1 VESVCGNTAALLKY
15 STLVTDVHASVLANV
30 SKACILAVSSALPK
44 FKPVTVTD
52 PLPLS
57 PIFTPPD
64 DMTGPSK
71 VNIKEDVPTM
81 DPTVT
86 VDSTSSPAPVWARH
100 DTVLTDTHDR
110 HAHIVVP
117 KDDVAVKSWLPKL
130 RPSTLTQYPPEVGAL
145 ADENDVT
152 GASKLKNAVFVPTGL
167 PIQSREELSILED
180 GDSRA
185 RTVVADVH

>member
-1 VESVCGNTAALLKY
+1 
-15 STLVTDVHASVLANV
+15 
-30 SKACILAVSSALPK
+30 
-44 FKPVTVTD
+44 
-52 PLPLS
+52 
-57 PIFTPPD
+57 
-64 DMTGPSK
+64 
-71 VNIKEDVPTM
+71 M

-145 ADENDVT
+145 ADENDHVT
-152 GASKLKNAVFVPTGL
+152 GAAFNRPWAIGKGKLTRMKDLVRKAVTMHAPE
-167 PIQSREELSILED
+167 SS
-180 GDSRA
+180 
-185 RTVVADVH
+185 

>member
-1 VESVCGNTAALLKY
+1 
-15 STLVTDVHASVLANV
+15 
-30 SKACILAVSSALPK
+30 
-44 FKPVTVTD
+44 
-52 PLPLS
+52 
-57 PIFTPPD
+57 
-64 DMTGPSK
+64 M
-71 VNIKEDVPTM
+71 NIKEDVPTM

-152 GASKLKNAVFVPTGL
+152 GAEFPVFHSKKKAAVVRGEPACKETLNAT
-167 PIQSREELSILED
+167 SNM
-180 GDSRA
+180 
-185 RTVVADVH
+185 T